1 MFEKV
6 LSDEDK
12 KKEDMYKIDSQETR
26 QEDRLWTQI
35 VDNSIPA
42 LDFPQA
48 TPEVRGETIKEG
60 AQPENLE
67 EIKSEGQAD
76 RGFS

>member
-1 MFEKV
+1 

-12 KKEDMYKIDSQETR
+12 KKEQTYKIDSQETR

-48 TPEVRGETIKEG
+48 APEVRSETVKEV

-67 EIKSEGQAD
+67 EVKSEGQAD